1 MANTMAEAAQAPNAA
16 PAAEAYRQAGAPTLP
31 PRSSA
36 QPTAEGGGARSV
48 AEEVRAAYERWIEAV
63 TGGDPDAVLDLY
75 AEDAVLMA
83 TFSPAPR
90 AKPQELRDYFIHF
103 TALPGLQA
111 STSEAITRVY
121 GDVATHD
128 GLYTFTYR
136 KGDEVAEVPARF
148 SFMFRKGGD
157 RWLIAGHHSS
167 QVPQSIG

>member
-1 MANTMAEAAQAPNAA
+1 MANSVAEAAQAPTPAS
-16 PAAEAYRQAGAPTLP
+16 AAEAHRRAAAPTP
-31 PRSSA
+31 PPPA
-36 QPTAEGGGARSV
+36 GGRGASPV

-63 TGGDPDAVLDLY
+63 TGGDPDAVCGLY
-75 AEDAVLMA
+75 TDDAVLMA

-90 AKPQELRDYFIHF
+90 AKPQELRDYFTHF
-103 TALPGLQA
+103 TALPGLRA

-136 KGDEVAEVPARF
+136 KDGGVAEVPARF
-148 SFMFRKGGD
+148 SFIFRKGGD